1 MGPLSR
7 TAAAINSHKQ
17 NSGRSLSTAAAF
29 LVVLEMLAQPV
40 FAQSPALVL
49 PDGTNFTVESTNH
62 GIVAKPA
69 AGSTQLGGIK
79 ASKADTNLRAA
90 ALGASQ
96 TFVLGTRA
104 FDKEGHRYLVLAV
117 SKPSVKKQGAGF
129 CGAGSEDHLLL
140 VEWKPGSQEL
150 ALRDDMLVQSCLK
163 SMALQSDQGSD
174 LSVVTQGISQPEPL
188 RLSWL
193 THPEFEGQAKTFV
206 VVNGKWVAQ

>member
-29 LVVLEMLAQPV
+29 LVVLAMLAQPV
-40 FAQSPALVL
+40 FAQSSALVL

-69 AGSTQLGGIK
+69 AGSTQPGGIK

-96 TFVLGTRA
+96 TFLTRGLSIRKA
-104 FDKEGHRYLVLAV
+104 IATLSLL
-117 SKPSVKKQGAGF
+117 SPS
-129 CGAGSEDHLLL
+129 H
-140 VEWKPGSQEL
+140 
-150 ALRDDMLVQSCLK
+150 
-163 SMALQSDQGSD
+163 
-174 LSVVTQGISQPEPL
+174 PL
-188 RLSWL
+188 RSKGLDSAAPAVKAICCWSNGNPGRKSW
-193 THPEFEGQAKTFV
+193 PFETTCSSKA
-206 VVNGKWVAQ
+206 A

>member
-1 MGPLSR
+1 
-7 TAAAINSHKQ
+7 
-17 NSGRSLSTAAAF
+17 
-29 LVVLEMLAQPV
+29 MLAQPV
-40 FAQSPALVL
+40 FAQSSALAL
-49 PDGTNFTVESTNH
+49 PDGTTFIVESTNY
-62 GIVAKPA
+62 GVVARPVP
-69 AGSTQLGGIK
+69 GSTQPGGVK
-79 ASKADTNLRAA
+79 ASKADIELRAA
-90 ALGASQ
+90 TRGASQ
-96 TFVLGTRA
+96 TFVLGARA
-104 FDKEGHRYLVLAV
+104 FDKDGHRYIVLAV
-117 SKPSVKKQGAGF
+117 AKPSVKEQGAGF

-193 THPEFEGQAKTFV
+193 THPEFEGQTKTFV